1 MHHCAG
7 CGGALEVQR
16 MACADCGLAFEGRF
30 HLPRLARL
38 AAEQQALGEQ
48 ILLAGGNLK
57 AVAEELE
64 VSYPTLRKRVDAL
77 QASLRELALEDR
89 ERIDA
94 LLSAVETGGVRPE
107 EAARLIKE
115 LRGGA

>member
-1 MHHCAG
+1 
-7 CGGALEVQR
+7 
-16 MACADCGLAFEGRF
+16 MACPDCGLRYEGRF

-38 AAEQQALGEQ
+38 APDQQVLAER

-57 AVAEELE
+57 AVAEEVA

-77 QASLRELALEDR
+77 QAALRGLEAQDR
-89 ERIDA
+89 GHIDD
-94 LLSAVETGGVRPE
+94 LLRAVEAGTLRAE

-115 LRGGA
+115 LQGGS